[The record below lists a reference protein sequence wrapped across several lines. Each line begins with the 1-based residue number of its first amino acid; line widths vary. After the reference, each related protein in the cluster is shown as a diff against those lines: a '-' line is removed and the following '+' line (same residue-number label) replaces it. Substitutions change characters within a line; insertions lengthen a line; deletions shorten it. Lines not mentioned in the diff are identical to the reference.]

1 MNEIASNEGVWTSGM
16 LSLAALTILAI
27 FLGGWW
33 LVGALKRGNRRFRT
47 RQKNSENDQNTEI
60 SADPATR
67 RFQSDP
73 W

>member
-1 MNEIASNEGVWTSGM
+1 MNEVINNDGVWTSGM
-16 LSLAALTILAI
+16 LGLAGLTILAI

-33 LVGALKRGNRRFRT
+33 MVKSLKRGNQRFRSRQT
-47 RQKNSENDQNTEI
+47 RSGGTLDTET
-60 SADPATR
+60 SDDPATR